1 VSVPITKKVVAALGD
16 NPAVFTFLRRILE
29 NNYKGEKRVIAE
41 EMRVSEGEHVLDI
54 ACGTGDFSILF
65 GSETYTGIDIN
76 ARYIEFA
83 RNRYARKF
91 LVMDAERMDFADQS
105 FDYVLVIG
113 LLHHLP
119 DHAANNVVKEASR
132 ILKPRGKALVVED
145 IPTRS
150 NLNLLGKVVHS
161 LDRGSFIR
169 KEEEYRRL
177 FQKHFTI
184 DKSYIMRSGVCDYQV
199 FCLQS

>member
-1 VSVPITKKVVAALGD
+1 MPTTKRIIAALAD
-16 NPAVFTFLRRILE
+16 NPSVFSFLRRILE

-41 EMRVSEGEHVLDI
+41 EMRVSKGERVLDVG
-54 ACGTGDFSILF
+54 CGTGDFSILF
-65 GSETYTGIDIN
+65 GPETYTGIDIN

-91 LVMDAERMDFADQS
+91 LVMDAGRMDFTDQS

-119 DHAANNVVKEASR
+119 DDAASNVVKDASR
-132 ILKPRGKALVVED
+132 ILKPRGKALIVED
-145 IPTRS
+145 IPTGS

-184 DKSYIMRSGVCDYQV
+184 DKSYMMRSGVCDYQV
-199 FCLQS
+199 FCLHN